1 MRDLVGILIC
11 FKGVVHDNFL
21 SHKVKS
27 KIWWQNFILDYGSVS
42 DIINMYKNMTNIQN
56 EETQV
61 TVGDSGTPNGMKC
74 KHWHR

>member
-1 MRDLVGILIC
+1 
-11 FKGVVHDNFL
+11 
-21 SHKVKS
+21 
-27 KIWWQNFILDYGSVS
+27 
-42 DIINMYKNMTNIQN
+42 MTNIQN